1 MRYETI
7 FKQNLLLLQTTLQQR
22 LGLTEYAMHQ
32 DATAQLWELS
42 GTSDTLDNKAVS
54 MLRNVK
60 LALNSLDTG
69 TYGICVCCGKPIP
82 LKRLRALPYA
92 SRCISCARERDLN
105 IKN

>member
-7 FKQNLLLLQTTLQQR
+7 FKQNLLLLKTTLQHR
-22 LGLTEYAMHQ
+22 LGLTEYVLHQ
-32 DATAQLWELS
+32 NAAAQPWELS
-42 GTSDTLDNKAVS
+42 GTSDTLDNKAVG

-69 TYGICVCCGKPIP
+69 TYGICVSCGKSIP

-92 SRCISCARERDLN
+92 SRCISCARVYNET
-105 IKN
+105 